1 MNGADASSAGFSP
14 AHGRREST
22 REEIDQSLERLAS
35 AKSRHRTLSL
45 ADRISQA
52 EACLEGTFRAA
63 AEWNAAACRA
73 KGIAL
78 DSRTAGE
85 DLATGPLA
93 TVRYLR
99 LLIRALRDIEEH
111 GRPQLPGEVQRGP
124 DGRLRIQLLPAK
136 GFYDK
141 LLFLGF
147 RADACMQPHVA
158 KDNLDDYLAAHFR
171 HSLSSEG
178 VALVLGAGNVSSI
191 PIVDALGKLFQ
202 ESRLVLL
209 KMNPVNEYLGE
220 IFERAYMP
228 LISAGFLQLIY
239 GGAEVG
245 GYAAA
250 HPLVDELHITGSAAA
265 HEAIVWGP
273 AGADRESRRAAG
285 EPLLEK
291 PITSELG
298 NVTPWI
304 VVPGPYR
311 GGQLDFQA
319 ENVAAMIVN
328 NASFNCIACKLIV
341 TWRGWPDRQRF
352 LDKIAAALARVPR
365 RQAYYPGAVD
375 RFRRFTGEEPEQN
388 PAGTLPWTL
397 LRDVD
402 PEREP
407 RFFNEESFVCVCA
420 ETALEAADEM
430 DFLDRS
436 VEFVN
441 ERVWGT
447 LGAGVMVHPATRRGA
462 ERDERFQRAISRL
475 RYGTVAIN
483 HWPALAYAMM
493 NIPWGGYPGG
503 TLADPQSGIGWVHNP
518 YLLDGVEKTVF
529 EGPLVVRPKPF
540 WFPSNRQ
547 SKRLASKV
555 LDLYHRPHWARL
567 PGVFWAALRG

>member
-1 MNGADASSAGFSP
+1 MDGAAASSTGYAP

-22 REEIDQSLERLAS
+22 REEIDRNLITLAS
-35 AKSRHRTLSL
+35 ARSRFQTMSLDERISL
-45 ADRISQA
+45 AG
-52 EACLEGTFRAA
+52 ACLEGTFRAA
-63 AEWNAAACRA
+63 PEWNAAACQA
-73 KGIAL
+73 KGIAP
-78 DSRTAGE
+78 DSATAGE
-85 DLATGPLA
+85 DVATGPLA

-99 LLIRALRDIEEH
+99 LLIRSLRDINEH
-111 GRPQLPGEVQRGP
+111 GRPQLPGEVEPGP
-124 DGRLRIQLLPAK
+124 DGRLRIQLLPAP

-141 LLFLGF
+141 LLFRGF
-147 RADACMQPHVA
+147 HAAAWMQPQVV
-158 KDNLDDYLAAHFR
+158 KDNLDDYLAADFR
-171 HSLSSEG
+171 PSLSSAG
-178 VALVLGAGNVSSI
+178 IALVLGAGNVSSI

-202 ESRLVLL
+202 ENRLVLL
-209 KMNPVNEYLGE
+209 KLNPVNNYLGE
-220 IFERAYMP
+220 LFEQICEP
-228 LISAGFLQLIY
+228 LVSAGFLQLAY

-250 HPLVDELHITGSAAA
+250 HPLVNELHITGSAAA
-265 HEAIVWGP
+265 HETIVWGP
-273 AGADRESRRAAG
+273 PGAEREARRAAG
-285 EPLLEK
+285 EPLLDK

-311 GGQLDFQA
+311 SGQLDFQA

-352 LDKIAAALARVPR
+352 LDKIAAVLAGVPR

-375 RFRRFTGEEPEQN
+375 RFRRFTGREPEQN
-388 PAGTLPWTL
+388 PPGTLPWTL

-402 PEREP
+402 PDRDP
-407 RFFNEESFVCVCA
+407 QFFNEESFVCVCA
-420 ETALEAADEM
+420 ETALEATDEM
-430 DFLDRS
+430 EFLDRA
-436 VEFVN
+436 VGFVN
-441 ERVWGT
+441 QRVWGT
-447 LGAGVMVHPATRRGA
+447 LGAGVMVHPKTRRGP
-462 ERDERFQRAISRL
+462 EREERFQRALGRL

-518 YLLDGVEKTVF
+518 YQLGGVEKTVL

-547 SKRLASKV
+547 ANRLASKV
-555 LDLYHRPHWARL
+555 LELYRQPHWSRL
-567 PGVFWAALRG
+567 PSVFWAALRG